1 MKDGKGKSTGR
12 TTDEAV
18 VAISAAR
25 GSRGSALKAVTANG
39 LVDGLVVYFGDAGAW
54 GGSLDQARIVDGKEA
69 AAALLAE
76 AEADVGRCKVVA
88 PYLIDVTRD
97 ATGGVRP
104 ATYRE
109 VMRAAGPSIRLD
121 LGKQAEG

>member
-1 MKDGKGKSTGR
+1 MTEKKSPSR

-18 VAISAAR
+18 VAISSAR
-25 GSRGSALKAVTANG
+25 GSRGSASKTVTANRLG
-39 LVDGLVVYFGDAGAW
+39 DGVVVYLAED
-54 GGSLDQARIVDGKEA
+54 GGWIEGIESARAVDGKEA

-76 AEADVGRCKVVA
+76 AEADVGRCRVVA
-88 PYLIDVTRD
+88 PYLIDVVRD
-97 ATGGVRP
+97 ARGALRP

-109 VMRAAGPSIRLD
+109 VMRAAGPSVRLD